1 MKIMKKYSRKLRKK
15 INKKNINIME
25 TNEIILRNIKEK
37 AKEVTD
43 MRIKRKCTY
52 KLWDVICV
60 VFIAT
65 LCNCNDWEE
74 IEIFARTNK
83 KWFKTFLKLTGGI
96 CPAVT
101 YKNIM
106 STVNAEELNNF
117 CLYAYEELI
126 EKARKNRDMYHF
138 DGKVDRRSGRKVN
151 KNDEI
156 IKNLNVLNVYS
167 DKLEICID
175 QEKIDEKTNEITA
188 IPDVIKRLNIKG
200 VICTWDALNT
210 QTETIKVV
218 IEGKGDYVGALKG
231 NQGTSYENVK
241 DYFDE
246 NQYPELFDQDDNLY
260 V

>member
-1 MKIMKKYSRKLRKK
+1 
-15 INKKNINIME
+15 
-25 TNEIILRNIKEK
+25 
-37 AKEVTD
+37 

-74 IEIFARTNK
+74 IEIFARKNK
-83 KWFKTFLKLTGGI
+83 EWFKIFLKLTGGI

-138 DGKVDRRSGRKVN
+138 DGKVDRHSGRKVN
-151 KNDEI
+151 FLPCFIRYCIFRFSTTISMLNGFYAVFFYLLL
-156 IKNLNVLNVYS
+156 NL
-167 DKLEICID
+167 
-175 QEKIDEKTNEITA
+175 
-188 IPDVIKRLNIKG
+188 
-200 VICTWDALNT
+200 
-210 QTETIKVV
+210 
-218 IEGKGDYVGALKG
+218 
-231 NQGTSYENVK
+231 
-241 DYFDE
+241 F
-246 NQYPELFDQDDNLY
+246 
-260 V
+260 